1 MRISIEKFKTVLLM
15 VSALFVF
22 YFGYDIVRTSQG
34 QSCSNF
40 VVILSWIGIVFFTLC
55 YINWKKITGTWF
67 SLYSIFYIFLCLFMF
82 GQCFMWAFGIHDDG
96 EIGKM
101 NLFRFGV
108 PATEKGILTAQ
119 LMAISGV
126 VMLHGGVSLFYKKD
140 NNQIRYE
147 TDFNSSTDGTLFL
160 VSCGACVIGTVAT
173 FYSLARNI
181 VVNSIYGYGATLYN
195 AEVVSSQSNLILLV
209 RMLFFPAL
217 VGMLVGS
224 NFKCSV
230 CKIVYGIFTVFVVVS
245 LFAGDR
251 GEWIFPLLILIW
263 MHHNYVKRIDKKKL
277 LLYAIVGLVLIAV
290 SVAVRNVRSDGVTLQ
305 AIFEELVSNE
315 NPIVSAFFEFG
326 RGMQHSAILME
337 RGWDSYP
344 YGNTYILSILGMI
357 TDAIPRMLI
366 SGYQSLSTWYSS
378 EFLGIPYGAGFSI
391 IAEGLI
397 NFGPYFFWVPL
408 FFIGAILSRFAFGL
422 NDGLRDTNSL
432 NAFMKISITYCA
444 IQGIRNTTLTSL
456 KMFVFS
462 TVMIYF
468 ATVIFKN
475 LLGRRGAK

>member
-1 MRISIEKFKTVLLM
+1 M
-15 VSALFVF
+15 VSAQFVF
-22 YFGYDIVRTSQG
+22 YFGYDIVRTSKG
-34 QSCSNF
+34 QSGGNLT
-40 VVILSWIGIVFFTLC
+40 VLLSWIGIVFFALC
-55 YINWKKITGTWF
+55 IINWKKITGTWF
-67 SLYSIFYIFLCLFMF
+67 SLYSIFYVFLCLFMF

-119 LMAISGV
+119 LMAILGI
-126 VMLHGGVSLFYKKD
+126 VMLHGGVSLFYKKN
-140 NNQIRYE
+140 NNQIRHGTE
-147 TDFNSSTDGTLFL
+147 INLLTDDALFF
-160 VSCGACVIGTVAT
+160 VSCGACVVGTAAT

-181 VVNSIYGYGATLYN
+181 AVNRIYGYGATLYN
-195 AEVVSSQSNLILLV
+195 EEVVSGQSNLILLV

-224 NFKCSV
+224 NFKYSV
-230 CKIVYGIFTVFVVVS
+230 RRTVYGIFAVFVVVS

-263 MHHNYVKRIDKKKL
+263 MHHSFVKKIDKKKL
-277 LLYAIVGLVLIAV
+277 LLYTITGLVLVSV

-305 AIFEELVSNE
+305 AIFEELKSDE

-337 RGWDSYP
+337 RGWNSYP
-344 YGNTYILSILGMI
+344 YGNTYILAILGMI
-357 TDAIPRMLI
+357 TDAIPRMVI
-366 SGYQSLSTWYSS
+366 SDYQSLATWYSS
-378 EFLGIPYGAGFSI
+378 EFLSITYGAGFSV

-408 FFIGAILSRFAFGL
+408 FFIGAILSRFAFDLKPGL
-422 NDGLRDTNSL
+422 QNNSL
-432 NAFMKISITYCA
+432 NVFMKISITYCA

-462 TVMIYF
+462 TAMIYVL
-468 ATVIFKN
+468 TVLLKSN
-475 LLGRRGAK
+475 LKRKT